1 MFVVIGVVTVLLG
14 WFLIASIPTFQ
25 DDRKNNV
32 HTASLEE
39 LTIIIPARNEETNIK
54 VLLESLLPYRNKIRE
69 ILVMDDH
76 SSDGT
81 AEVAKMF
88 HVDVISIPQ
97 LPKGWFGKAWGLWN
111 GAQVA
116 KGNYFMFLDADTWV
130 QKGGLEK
137 ILAEYKGSKSV
148 ISIQPYHVMKSN
160 VEKLSS
166 FFHLVIMS
174 SLGSFHLFRKHVK
187 TSGAF
192 GQVMLI
198 GRKDYFVFG
207 GHEKVKSELM
217 ENLSFAKIIQ
227 QRGGKVYCFSGKGAI
242 EMRMY
247 TSKIGSLVAGWGKSF
262 ATGAVKTNLIY
273 LALVSIWIS
282 GLFTVVTNFSFNL
295 YMKLF
300 FYFMIVIH
308 LRWSLA
314 KVGNFGWGTAFLYP
328 VHLMFFLL
336 VFLYSSFITFGKKKG
351 KWKGREIV
359 IEEKVDKF

>member
-1 MFVVIGVVTVLLG
+1 MFVVIGVLTVLLS

-25 DDRKNNV
+25 DKKGNNLPII
-32 HTASLEE
+32 SLQE
-39 LTIIIPARNEETNIK
+39 LTIIIPARNEESNLET
-54 VLLESLLPYRNKIRE
+54 LLDSLLPYKDHLRE

-76 SSDGT
+76 STDGT
-81 AEVAKMF
+81 VEVAKKYK
-88 HVDVISIPQ
+88 VDVITLPP

-111 GAQVA
+111 GAKYA
-116 KGNYFMFLDADTWV
+116 KGSYLIFLDADTWV

-137 ILAEYKGSKSV
+137 IANEYKGSKNV

-160 VEKLSS
+160 IEKLSS

-174 SLGSFHLFRKHVK
+174 SLGSFHIFRKYVK

-192 GQVMLI
+192 GQCMFI
-198 GRKDYFVFG
+198 SKKDYFHFG
-207 GHEKVKSELM
+207 GHEKVKGELM
-217 ENLSFAKIIQ
+217 ENLAFAKIIQ
-227 QRGGKVYCFSGKGAI
+227 QRGGRVFCFSGKGAI

-247 TSKIGSLVAGWGKSF
+247 SSKVGSIIAGWGKSF
-262 ATGAVKTNLIY
+262 ATGAVKTNIIY

-282 GLFTVVTNFSFNL
+282 GIFTVLTNFSINV
-295 YMKLF
+295 YMKVF
-300 FYFMIVIH
+300 FYLMIVLHI
-308 LRWSLA
+308 RWSLA

-336 VFLYSSFITFGKKKG
+336 VFIYSSFITFGSKNG

-359 IEEKVDKF
+359 IQDKVDKF